1 MLWTGPPADEFSEA
15 ERPLIG
21 QPDEPE
27 RFRERHDA
35 VRLARAQSPRPGS
48 PGRASRLESRLRETE
63 KEAGMAVAMLQMADM
78 FTKEIY
84 DQVSEKMF
92 GHTDMRP
99 EEAPEGLILHSAGQG
114 DRGWYVYDIW
124 ESREAFERFSDEKL
138 MPAIKEVMGDVQ
150 PPPEAAPQF
159 YDVQVVVIPR

>member
-1 MLWTGPPADEFSEA
+1 
-15 ERPLIG
+15 
-21 QPDEPE
+21 
-27 RFRERHDA
+27 
-35 VRLARAQSPRPGS
+35 
-48 PGRASRLESRLRETE
+48 
-63 KEAGMAVAMLQMADM
+63 MAVAMLQMAEM

-124 ESREAFERFSDEKL
+124 ESQEAFERFSDEKL

-150 PPPEAAPQF
+150 PEPDAAPQF
-159 YDVQVVVIPR
+159 YDASQFAALFYGAERGAVVASLRLALSARRCSSFRWCRQPRDRMEESPRAPAAKVLPQSTLRVPRL

>member
-1 MLWTGPPADEFSEA
+1 
-15 ERPLIG
+15 
-21 QPDEPE
+21 
-27 RFRERHDA
+27 
-35 VRLARAQSPRPGS
+35 
-48 PGRASRLESRLRETE
+48 
-63 KEAGMAVAMLQMADM
+63 MAVAMLQMAEM
-78 FTKEIY
+78 FTREIY

-159 YDVQVVVIPR
+159 YDVQVVVIPRQ

>member
-1 MLWTGPPADEFSEA
+1 
-15 ERPLIG
+15 
-21 QPDEPE
+21 
-27 RFRERHDA
+27 
-35 VRLARAQSPRPGS
+35 
-48 PGRASRLESRLRETE
+48 
-63 KEAGMAVAMLQMADM
+63 MAVAMLQMAEM

-124 ESREAFERFSDEKL
+124 ESREAFERFRDGEL
-138 MPAIKEVMGDVQ
+138 VPAIRGCSGDVTRPQ
-150 PPPEAAPQF
+150 EAAPQF